1 MSSGVVLVVNLVVAA
16 ALLLLA
22 VAYPTLRRTSR
33 GRLSRAAVSLAL
45 LPIVLAG
52 VLSAYVFGEDSYRG
66 NGISR
71 WDAYRSPGGAL
82 GSMFVVSVALLC
94 ACGVLIA
101 YAGRYGRIRLLCGTA
116 LAGGVAS
123 LLLVTA
129 TVIGFTAN

>member
-1 MSSGVVLVVNLVVAA
+1 MSGGVVLVVNLVVAA

-22 VAYPTLRRTSR
+22 VAYPALRRMSR
-33 GRLSRAAVSLAL
+33 GRLWRAAVSLAL

-82 GSMFVVSVALLC
+82 GPMFVVSVALLC

-101 YAGRYGRIRLLCGTA
+101 YAGWRGRVRLLCGTA

-123 LLLVTA
+123 LVLVTA

>member
-1 MSSGVVLVVNLVVAA
+1 MSGGVVLVVNLVVAA

-33 GRLSRAAVSLAL
+33 GRLLRAAVLLAL

-71 WDAYRSPGGAL
+71 WEAYRSPGGAL
-82 GSMFVVSVALLC
+82 GPMFVVSIALLC
-94 ACGVLIA
+94 TCGVLVA
-101 YAGRYGRIRLLCGTA
+101 YAGWRGRVRLLCGTA
-116 LAGGVAS
+116 LAGGVVS
-123 LLLVTA
+123 LVLVTA